1 VSAPVLR
8 RTVAR
13 VVLLDRAG
21 DVLLIQGRD
30 PADHTKGSWWEIP
43 GGGLDPG
50 ESTADAARRELF
62 EETGVVAVEI
72 GPCIWTQ
79 RARFTF
85 GGWRFDQ
92 LEHVHVA
99 WSDRH
104 DPAAVRPGGL
114 EALEALAFGERR
126 WWAVDDLLASDDRV
140 LPVRL
145 REFLPDVAAGTLPS
159 SPLDITHPHTD
170 DDPSW

>member
-1 VSAPVLR
+1 VSGHVLR

-13 VVLLDRAG
+13 VVLLDRDG
-21 DVLLIQGRD
+21 DVLLINGSD
-30 PADHTKGSWWEIP
+30 PSDPGKGSWWEIP
-43 GGGLDPG
+43 GGGLDHG
-50 ESTADAARRELF
+50 ETTADAARRELF
-62 EETGVVAVEI
+62 EETGIRTAEI

-104 DPAAVRPGGL
+104 DPGSVAPGGL

-126 WWAVDDLLASDDRV
+126 WWTVHDLLACDDRV
-140 LPVRL
+140 LPERL

-159 SPLDITHPHTD
+159 SPIDITHPATD
-170 DDPSW
+170 DLEW